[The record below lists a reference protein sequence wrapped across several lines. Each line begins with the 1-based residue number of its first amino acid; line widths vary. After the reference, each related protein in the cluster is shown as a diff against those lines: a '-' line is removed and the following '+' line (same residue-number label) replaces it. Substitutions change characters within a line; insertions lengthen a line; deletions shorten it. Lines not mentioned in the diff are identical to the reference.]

1 MANKEAVSKAQQAV
15 AQSTAIAVQD
25 ASDHLRNISTISST
39 AIGVALAQLLAT
51 GEPKY
56 ADVIKEAQKALAS
69 ATEHFAT
76 VGEKSAKVLQG
87 FMDIK

>member
-1 MANKEAVSKAQQAV
+1 MANQEAVNKAQQAV

-25 ASDHLRNISTISST
+25 AADHLRNISTISST
-39 AIGVALAQLLAT
+39 AIGVALAKLLAT

-56 ADVIKEAQKALAS
+56 ADVIKEAQNALTS

-76 VGEKSAKVLQG
+76 VGEDSAKVLQG

>member
-1 MANKEAVSKAQQAV
+1 MANTEAVSKAQNAV
-15 AQSTAIAVQD
+15 AQSTSIAVQD
-25 ASDHLRNISTISST
+25 AADHLRNISTISST

-51 GEPKY
+51 GDSKY
-56 ADVIKEAQKALAS
+56 ADVIKEAQNALTFAS
-69 ATEHFAT
+69 EHFAG